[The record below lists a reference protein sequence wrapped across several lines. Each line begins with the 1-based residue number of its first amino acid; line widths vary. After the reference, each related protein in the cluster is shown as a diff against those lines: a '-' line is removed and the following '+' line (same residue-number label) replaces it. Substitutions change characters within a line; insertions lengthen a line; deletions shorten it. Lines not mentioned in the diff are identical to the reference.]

1 MKDILDKISS
11 YNLFNYL
18 LPGVVFAYSVNN
30 LTPYQILSG
39 DVIVDAFI
47 AYFIGLIV
55 SRFGS
60 LVVEPLL
67 KKTTFL
73 EYVDYQSYVSASK
86 KDPKLELL
94 SEVNNSYRTL
104 SSMFI
109 LIALLKMWVIL
120 EAKISF
126 LRVVGPYFLL
136 VLILVMFLFS
146 YKKQTEYVVK
156 RVKANK

>member
-47 AYFIGLIV
+47 AYFIGLVV

-67 KKTTFL
+67 KKITFL

-104 SSMFI
+104 SSMFM
-109 LIALLKMWVIL
+109 LIALIKIWVIL
-120 EAKISF
+120 ETKISF
-126 LRVVGPYFLL
+126 LSIVGPYFLL
-136 VLILVMFLFS
+136 VVILVMFLFS

>member
-47 AYFIGLIV
+47 AYFIGLVV

-67 KKTTFL
+67 KKITFL

-104 SSMFI
+104 SSMFM
-109 LIALLKMWVIL
+109 LIALIKIWVIL
-120 EAKISF
+120 ETKISF
-126 LRVVGPYFLL
+126 LSIVGPYFLL
-136 VLILVMFLFS
+136 VVILVMFLFS
-146 YKKQTEYVVK
+146 YKKQAEYVVK

>member
-39 DVIVDAFI
+39 DVIVDVFI

-67 KKTTFL
+67 KKITFL

-109 LIALLKMWVIL
+109 LIALIKIWVIL

-126 LRVVGPYFLL
+126 LSYVGPYFLL
-136 VLILVMFLFS
+136 ILILVMFLFS

>member
-67 KKTTFL
+67 KKITFL
-73 EYVDYQSYVSASK
+73 EFIDYQSYVSASK

-109 LIALLKMWVIL
+109 LIALLKVWVIL
-120 EAKISF
+120 EAKFSF
-126 LRVVGPYFLL
+126 LLTVGPYFLL
-136 VLILVMFLFS
+136 VLILTMFLFS

>member
-39 DVIVDAFI
+39 DVIVDAFV

-67 KKTTFL
+67 KKITFL

-86 KDPKLELL
+86 KDPKIELL

-109 LIALLKMWVIL
+109 LIALIKIWVIL

-126 LRVVGPYFLL
+126 LSIVGPYFLL